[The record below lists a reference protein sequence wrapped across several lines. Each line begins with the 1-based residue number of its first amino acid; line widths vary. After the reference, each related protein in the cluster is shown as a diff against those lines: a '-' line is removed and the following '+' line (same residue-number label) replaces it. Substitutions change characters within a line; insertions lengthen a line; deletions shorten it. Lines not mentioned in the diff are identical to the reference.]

1 MEAQMAVTI
10 TSKRTVFQTI
20 AEHPNYHWPYYR
32 LPDTEY
38 TAVDLGAL
46 EHDVHRLASVWFK
59 HDAHDDVEAFICW
72 CPLHHL
78 DFKPHDAHPAWHA
91 QSKPVVPMIRAL
103 MLMDLHG
110 WNHETA
116 FVQYLNDNPDL
127 ADALGFEQRPD
138 QATLWRARH
147 ERFSD
152 ELLNAIGKWVRN
164 IRILAGENHVTVPA
178 RKTDRMAET
187 DELRPY
193 EQPDDEPTQREI
205 IQRADELT
213 AQAQRRIFP
222 AFTFDRAKQASIPE
236 DAFWEL
242 QTYLGLGEDL
252 CANEGAR
259 SFITD
264 STREQT
270 PLGHVHRYHIRQQ
283 FSIETIR
290 DMYHEAMQRLLTETT
305 SRSEYFGE
313 AAVAIDT
320 TADDPFTGDREGHE
334 DEIIGTKK
342 DDDEYVYQW
351 ATIQTVGWGPR
362 VMLDARPVR
371 KGDTLVEIVTDLLE
385 SADDLIRIDRVLMDR
400 EFDSQHVLEAISKR
414 GHDYLVPKR
423 KQTSEKAVA
432 SRMEEQNVKPT
443 VNERGLHLGN
453 NEWHETNL
461 LYLPKRN
468 FDSEIEEGHERYV
481 VFMSS
486 EPVLGSVEAH
496 IGLYNDRQE
505 IEAGYKQVKRFMAK
519 TTSTDFVLRFFY
531 FAFACLLY
539 SLWRLIDHLVQVCFT
554 DTFTDEPW
562 VTMHDVLTSLKKYTG
577 IG

>member
-1 MEAQMAVTI
+1 MPATTA
-10 TSKRTVFQTI
+10 SKRATFRTI
-20 AEHPNYHWPYYR
+20 IEHTDYHWPYYR

-38 TAVDLGAL
+38 MATDLSAL
-46 EHDVHRLASVWFK
+46 EHNVHRLASVWFK
-59 HDAHDDVEAFICW
+59 HDAHDDVEAYICW

-78 DFKPHDAHPAWHA
+78 DFEPHDAHSSWHA
-91 QSKPVVPMIRAL
+91 QSKPVIPMVRAL

-116 FVQYLNDNPDL
+116 FARYLADHPDL
-127 ADALGFEQRPD
+127 VTSLGFEQRPD

-152 ELLNAIGKWVRN
+152 EFLDAIKNCARN
-164 IRILAGENHVTVPA
+164 IRLLAGENRVTVPP

-187 DELRPY
+187 AEPRLSK
-193 EQPDDEPTQREI
+193 QPDDEPSQRDI
-205 IQRADELT
+205 IQRSDELT
-213 AQAQRRIFP
+213 EQAQQRIFP
-222 AFTFDRAKQASIPE
+222 AFTFDRAEQASIPE

-259 SFITD
+259 SFITE
-264 STREQT
+264 STRELT

-290 DMYHEAMQRLLTETT
+290 DMYHEAMQRLLAETT

-320 TADDPFTGDREGHE
+320 TVDDPFTGDREGHE
-334 DEIIGTKK
+334 EEIIGTKA
-342 DDDEYVYQW
+342 DDDEYAYQW

-371 KGDTLVEIVTDLLE
+371 KGDTLVDIVTDLLD
-385 SADDLIRIDRVLMDR
+385 SAEDLIRIDRVLMDR
-400 EFDSQHVLEAISKR
+400 EFDSQHVLAAINER
-414 GHDYLVPKR
+414 GHDYLMPKR

-432 SRMEEQNVKPT
+432 SRMEEQNVETT
-443 VNERGLHLGN
+443 VNERGLHLGK
-453 NEWHETNL
+453 NEWHETQL

-468 FDSEIEEGHERYV
+468 FDGEIEDGHERYV

-486 EPVLGSVEAH
+486 EPLRGSVRSH

-554 DTFTDEPW
+554 DSFTDDPW
-562 VTMHDVLTSLKKYTG
+562 VTMHDVLTSLKKHTG

>member
-1 MEAQMAVTI
+1 MPATSS
-10 TSKRTVFQTI
+10 SKRLVFQTI
-20 AEHPNYHWPYYR
+20 AEHSDYHWPYYR
-32 LPDTEY
+32 LPNTEY
-38 TAVDLGAL
+38 TATDLGAL

-59 HDAHDDVEAFICW
+59 HDAHDDVKAFICW
-72 CPLHHL
+72 CPLHYL
-78 DFKPHDAHPAWHA
+78 DFEPHDAHPSWHA
-91 QSKPVVPMIRAL
+91 QSKPVVPMVRVL

-116 FVQYLNDNPDL
+116 FAQYLTEHPAL
-127 ADALGFEQRPD
+127 VDALGFKQRPD

-152 ELLNAIGKWVRN
+152 DLLDAIETCATN
-164 IRILAGENHVTVPA
+164 IRLLAGKNRVSVPP
-178 RKTDRMAET
+178 RKTDHMAET
-187 DELRPY
+187 SEPRPY
-193 EQPDDEPTQREI
+193 EQTDGEPTQREI

-213 AQAQRRIFP
+213 EQAQQRIFP

-259 SFITD
+259 SFITE

-270 PLGHVHRYHIRQQ
+270 PLGHIHRHHIRQQ
-283 FSIETIR
+283 FSIDDIR
-290 DMYHEAMQRLLTETT
+290 DMYHEAMQRLLAETT
-305 SRSEYFGE
+305 SRSEYLGD

-320 TADDPFTGDREGHE
+320 TVDDPFTGDREGHK
-334 DEIIGTKK
+334 DEIIGTKE
-342 DDDEYVYQW
+342 DDDEYAYQW

-371 KGDTLVEIVTDLLE
+371 KGDTLVDIVTDLLE
-385 SADDLIRIDRVLMDR
+385 SAEDLVRIDRVLMDR
-400 EFDSQHVLEAISKR
+400 EFDSQHVLEAISER

-432 SRMEEQNVKPT
+432 SRMEEHDVET
-443 VNERGLHLGN
+443 AVNERGLHLGN
-453 NEWHETNL
+453 NEWHETTL

-468 FDSEIEEGHERYV
+468 FDGDIEEGHERYV

-486 EPVLGSVEAH
+486 EPVHGSVGAH

-519 TTSTDFVLRFFY
+519 TTSKDFVLRFFY

-554 DTFTDEPW
+554 DSFTDDPW
-562 VTMHDVLTSLKKYTG
+562 VTMHDVLTSLKKHTG

>member
-1 MEAQMAVTI
+1 MT
-10 TSKRTVFQTI
+10 
-20 AEHPNYHWPYYR
+20 P
-32 LPDTEY
+32 
-38 TAVDLGAL
+38 
-46 EHDVHRLASVWFK
+46 
-59 HDAHDDVEAFICW
+59 
-72 CPLHHL
+72 
-78 DFKPHDAHPAWHA
+78 HPAWHA
-91 QSKPVVPMIRAL
+91 QSKPVVPMVRAL

-110 WNHETA
+110 WQHETA
-116 FVQYLNDNPDL
+116 VVQYLEKHPDL
-127 ADALGFEQRPD
+127 VDTLGFEQRPD

-152 ELLNAIGKWVRN
+152 EFLDAIEDCARN
-164 IRILAGENHVTVPA
+164 IRLLADENRVTVPP
-178 RKTDRMAET
+178 RQTDRMAKTTEP
-187 DELRPY
+187 RPY
-193 EQPDDEPTQREI
+193 EHPVDNEPSQREI
-205 IQRADELT
+205 IQRANELT
-213 AQAQRRIFP
+213 KQAQRRIFP
-222 AFTFDRAKQASIPE
+222 AFTFDRSKQASIPE

-259 SFITD
+259 SFTTE
-264 STREQT
+264 STRELT
-270 PLGHVHRYHIRQQ
+270 PLGHIHRSHIRQQ
-283 FSIETIR
+283 FSIDDIR
-290 DMYHEAMQRLLTETT
+290 DMYHEAMHRLLAETT
-305 SRSEYFGE
+305 SRSAYFGE

-320 TADDPFTGDREGHE
+320 TEAEPFTGDREGHK

-342 DDDEYVYQW
+342 DDDEYAYQW

-385 SADDLIRIDRVLMDR
+385 SAEDLIRIDRVLMDR
-400 EFDSQHVLEAISKR
+400 AFDSQHVLEAISNR

-432 SRMEEQNVKPT
+432 SRMEEQNVETT

-453 NEWHETNL
+453 NEWHETQL

-468 FDSEIEEGHERYV
+468 FDGKIEEGHERYV
-481 VFMSS
+481 VFMLS
-486 EPVLGSVEAH
+486 EPLHGSVRSH
-496 IGLYNDRQE
+496 IGLYNDRQK
-505 IEAGYKQVKRFMAK
+505 IEAGYKQVERFMAK
-519 TTSTDFVLRFFY
+519 TTSTDFVLRFFH

-554 DTFTDEPW
+554 ETFTDDLW
-562 VTMHDVLTSLKKYTG
+562 VTMHDVLTSLKKLTS

>member
-1 MEAQMAVTI
+1 MV
-10 TSKRTVFQTI
+10 
-20 AEHPNYHWPYYR
+20 
-32 LPDTEY
+32 
-38 TAVDLGAL
+38 
-46 EHDVHRLASVWFK
+46 
-59 HDAHDDVEAFICW
+59 
-72 CPLHHL
+72 
-78 DFKPHDAHPAWHA
+78 
-91 QSKPVVPMIRAL
+91 RAL

-110 WNHETA
+110 WAHETA
-116 FVQYLNDNPDL
+116 FAQYLAEQSDL
-127 ADALGFEQRPD
+127 VTALEFDKRPD

-152 ELLNAIGKWVRN
+152 ELLNAIGECVRS
-164 IRILAGENHVTVPA
+164 IRLLAGENRVTVPP
-178 RKTDRMAET
+178 RKTDRTTESDVPKPWEQAE
-187 DELRPY
+187 
-193 EQPDDEPTQREI
+193 DDEPSQREI

-213 AQAQRRIFP
+213 EQAQQRIFP

-264 STREQT
+264 STRELT
-270 PLGHVHRYHIRQQ
+270 PLGHVHRYHIREQL
-283 FSIETIR
+283 SIDDLR
-290 DMYHEAMQRLLTETT
+290 DMYHEAMQRLLAETT
-305 SRSEYFGE
+305 SRSEYLGD

-320 TADDPFTGDREGHE
+320 TADDPFTGDREGHK
-334 DEIIGTKK
+334 DEIIGTKN
-342 DDDEYVYQW
+342 DDDEYAYQW

-362 VMLDARPVR
+362 VMLDAQPVR
-371 KGDTLVEIVTDLLE
+371 KGETLVDIVTDLLE
-385 SADDLIRIDRVLMDR
+385 SAEDLIRIDRVLMDR
-400 EFDSQHVLEAISKR
+400 EFDSQHVLEAISDR

-423 KQTSEKAVA
+423 KRTSEKAVA
-432 SRMEEQNVKPT
+432 SRMEKHGVET
-443 VNERGLHLGN
+443 AVNERGLHLGN
-453 NEWHETNL
+453 NEWHETTL
-461 LYLPKRN
+461 LYLQKRN
-468 FDSEIEEGHERYV
+468 FDGDIEEGHERYV

-486 EPVLGSVEAH
+486 EPVHGSVGAH

-505 IEAGYKQVKRFMAK
+505 IEAGYKQIKRFMAK

-539 SLWRLIDHLVQVCFT
+539 SLWRLIDHLVQVYFT

-562 VTMHDVLTSLKKYTG
+562 VTMHDVLTSLKKHTG